1 MIKLLK
7 QQLIKVVLLFSSIH
21 STFNYQKIINVH
33 EIPVRLGNE
42 CDIRVNNDREFDTCR
57 NQAFDE
63 WYAHEIKDRIRYNCC
78 LQWDLIECQQK
89 SVYKLCDRYKYKN
102 DFKEFMT
109 KKDDWIYQ
117 YERHQCSDYPYGSYK
132 CRFSSG
138 FLTWAIALIIFVG
151 LLIVV
156 VVASVLFCF
165 IVRKKGKR

>member
-7 QQLIKVVLLFSSIH
+7 LQLIKVVLLFCSVDSV
-21 STFNYQKIINVH
+21 FNYQEITNVYQ
-33 EIPVRLGNE
+33 IPLRLGNE
-42 CDIRVNNDREFDTCR
+42 CDIRVSNNREFNTCR
-57 NQAFDE
+57 HQAFDE
-63 WYAHEIKDRIRYNCC
+63 RYNYDIKERIKSNCC
-78 LQWDLIECQQK
+78 LQWNLIECQQK
-89 SVYKLCDRYKYKN
+89 SVYKLCDRNKYKD

-117 YERHQCSDYPYGSYK
+117 LERQQCVDYPYGSYK

-138 FLTWAIALIIFVG
+138 FPTWAIALIIFVG

-156 VVASVLFCF
+156 VLGSVLFCF